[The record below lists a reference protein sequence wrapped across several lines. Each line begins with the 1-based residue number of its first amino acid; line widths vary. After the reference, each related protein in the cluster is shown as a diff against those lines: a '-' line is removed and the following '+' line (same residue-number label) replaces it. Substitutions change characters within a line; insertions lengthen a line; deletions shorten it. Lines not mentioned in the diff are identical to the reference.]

1 MHLMTDATIFA
12 ESILKTITL
21 ITIQD
26 YNTVLNTK
34 CGIKFHIDAQLF
46 QYFLTQITLSVL
58 LSALKSVKSLSEA
71 LKQQIFRGK
80 LFHHKKLYNI

>member
-58 LSALKSVKSLSEA
+58 LSALKSVQSLSEVFKA
-71 LKQQIFRGK
+71 TDFQRKI
-80 LFHHKKLYNI
+80 ISP